1 MNKYARGIIA
11 GLVATAVL
19 SMMMFA
25 KGKMGVMPELD
36 IIAMLASKMGGA
48 AMMGWAA
55 HFMIG
60 AVLYGIGFVVLY
72 NLLPGKGAVAKGVL
86 LGVLGWLMMMLVVM
100 PMMGMGMFAMS
111 LGMMAAGMTL
121 VLHIIFGAV
130 LGFVYAKTA

>member
-11 GLVATAVL
+11 GLVATVVL

-25 KGKMGVMPELD
+25 KGEMGVMPELD

-48 AMMGWAA
+48 VMMGWIA

-60 AVLYGIGFVVLY
+60 AILYGVGFVVLY
-72 NLLPGKGAVAKGVL
+72 NLLPGQGAVAKGSL
-86 LGVLGWLMMMLVVM
+86 FGVLGWLMMMLLVM

-111 LGMMAAGMTL
+111 MGMMAAAMTL

-130 LGFVYAKTA
+130 LGFVYAKLA

>member
-36 IIAMLASKMGGA
+36 IIAMLAGKMGGA

-60 AVLYGIGFVVLY
+60 AILYGVGFVVLY
-72 NLLPGKGAVAKGVL
+72 NLLPGKGAVAKGAL
-86 LGVLGWLMMMLVVM
+86 FGVLGWLMMMLLVM

-111 LGMMAAGMTL
+111 MGMMA
-121 VLHIIFGAV
+121 
-130 LGFVYAKTA
+130 